1 MERSV
6 PNERVSEQKEKTYDL
21 VGFSALE
28 DPDERQSEALVDQ
41 PPQILQ
47 PKTGKAYISDTE
59 SPKFIAT

>member
-1 MERSV
+1 M

-41 PPQILQ
+41 PSQILQ
-47 PKTGKAYISDTE
+47 PKTGKAYLSDTE